1 VSSLPFLGVGLSYRW
16 ELNSLLARCAGVDG
30 GVDWLEVTPEHFMPL
45 NADTEGRLALLARRF
60 PIVCHSLELS
70 VGSDGDD
77 APGYAAAIDGAIA
90 VTSAVWHGDH
100 LCFTRAGDY
109 PVRALSPVPFNEA
122 SIEVAARNIR
132 RVKSGL
138 AVPFAIENI
147 TYYIANPLSD
157 LGEAEF
163 LRRVLQEADCG
174 LILDLHNVIVN
185 AHNHRFDP
193 VAFVDSL
200 PLDRVVQIHLAG
212 GEEEGGLRLDTHSS
226 CSPEDVWSL
235 FEHVVPRCPV
245 RGVNF
250 EMDSR
255 FPAFPRLLSELSR
268 ARDILR
274 RHGADAA

>member
-1 VSSLPFLGVGLSYRW
+1 MASLPFLGVGLSYRW
-16 ELNSLLARCAGVDG
+16 ELNPLLARGAL

-45 NADTEGRLALLARRF
+45 TDDTRGRLALLARRF

-70 VGSDGDD
+70 VGSDGED
-77 APGYAAAIDGAIA
+77 APGYAAAIDSAIA

-109 PVRALSPVPFNEA
+109 PVRALSPLPFNEA
-122 SIEVAARNIR
+122 SIEVATRNIR
-132 RVKSGL
+132 RVESGL

-163 LRRVLQEADCG
+163 LCRVLREADCG
-174 LILDLHNVIVN
+174 LILDLHNVVAN
-185 AHNHRFDP
+185 AHNHGYDP

-212 GEEEGGLRLDTHSS
+212 GENEGGLRLDTHSS

-255 FPAFPRLLSELSR
+255 FPAFSRLLAELSR

-274 RHGADAA
+274 RHGADTA